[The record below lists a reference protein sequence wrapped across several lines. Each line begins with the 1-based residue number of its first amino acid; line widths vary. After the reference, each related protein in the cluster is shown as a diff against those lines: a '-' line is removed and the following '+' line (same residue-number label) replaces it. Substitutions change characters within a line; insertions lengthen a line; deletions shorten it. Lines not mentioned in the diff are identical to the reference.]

1 MELDYLHQKLNTRV
15 ASIVAKYPKYL
26 GNLANLKKISETS
39 PNKDSHYLVVQ
50 NKDFN
55 SFATKLRK
63 KSAIKLSIESSIS
76 QSAITCSKLTTET
89 LEQGVKYVQS

>member
-1 MELDYLHQKLNTRV
+1 M
-15 ASIVAKYPKYL
+15 
-26 GNLANLKKISETS
+26 
-39 PNKDSHYLVVQ
+39 Q

-89 LEQGVKYVQS
+89 LVCSKLTIKKPEGRQ